1 MQDMAILQPIAD
13 KLLCVDD
20 NADITDLLEELGE
33 EAGYEVRVVNQFE
46 LITQEID
53 SFNPSVIFLDLNLG
67 PNDVFDDKEIPR
79 EGLEILKY
87 LASGKSLAKIVIVSG
102 MSRRTRELN
111 RYLGRDLELHV
122 VGSLS
127 KPFRADA
134 VVDLLEKLKH

>member
-20 NADITDLLEELGE
+20 NADITALLEELGE

-67 PNDVFDDKEIPR
+67 PSDVFDDKEIPR

-87 LASGKSLAKIVIVSG
+87 LASGKSLAKIVIISG

-111 RYLGRDLELHV
+111 SYLGRDLELHV

-127 KPFRADA
+127 KPFRADS

>member
-1 MQDMAILQPIAD
+1 MQEMAILQPIAD

-20 NADITDLLEELGE
+20 NADITDLLEEIGE
-33 EAGYEVRVVNQFE
+33 EAGYEVRVVNEFE

-53 SFNPSVIFLDLNLG
+53 SLNPSVIFLDLNLG
-67 PNDVFDDKEIPR
+67 PSDVINDTELPR
-79 EGLEILKY
+79 DGLEILKY
-87 LASGKSLAKIVIVSG
+87 LASSKSMAKIVIVSG

-134 VVDLLEKLKH
+134 VIELLDKLKH